1 MKSSGLLIFYS
12 IIQKSYRTKR
22 REYERL
28 QWIHHTIFTEFI
40 KSQFLQEWS
49 LSLRVTRK

>member
-28 QWIHHTIFTEFI
+28 QGIHHSIFTEFI
-40 KSQFLQEWS
+40 KSQFGLC
-49 LSLRVTRK
+49 LIR